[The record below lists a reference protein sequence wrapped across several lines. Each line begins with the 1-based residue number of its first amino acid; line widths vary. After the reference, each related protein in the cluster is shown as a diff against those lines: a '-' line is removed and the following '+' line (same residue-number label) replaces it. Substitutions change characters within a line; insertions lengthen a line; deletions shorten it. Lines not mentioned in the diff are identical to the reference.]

1 MIKPS
6 AIVKTK
12 RKTLSLCVNRLGAII
27 VRAPLTAS
35 DEKIWAFVREKQPW
49 LEKQMR
55 KMEQAGVRLPLQD
68 LDGYE
73 FLLLGENYTV
83 KHYEGDFIRLDKEKK
98 LLFVPEKKTKARI
111 TAWLKENARR
121 ILTLQTERYAAE
133 MGLRFQSVEIS
144 SAKTRWGTC
153 SSEGKIRYTYRLLF
167 APREVIDYVVVHE
180 LAHLIHM
187 NHGKAFWGVVE
198 RYIPDYKRRRKWLKD
213 RGALM
218 EIF

>member
-1 MIKPS
+1 MIVPS

-35 DEKIWAFVREKQPW
+35 DEKIWAFVKEKQPW

-55 KMEQAGVRLPLQD
+55 KREQAGVRLPMET

-73 FLLLGENYTV
+73 FLLLGESY
-83 KHYEGDFIRLDKEKK
+83 KIKLYDGDFIRLDKENKI
-98 LLFVPEKKTKARI
+98 LFAPEKKTKVRLV
-111 TAWLKENARR
+111 AWLKENARR
-121 ILTLQTERYAAE
+121 ILTLQSQRYAAE
-133 MGLRFQSVEIS
+133 MGLQFQGIEIS

-153 SSEGKIRYTYRLLF
+153 SSAGKIRYTYRLLF

-180 LAHLIHM
+180 LAHLKHM
-187 NHGKAFWGVVE
+187 NHGKGFWSLVE
-198 RYIPDYKRRRKWLKD
+198 RYIPDYKKRRKWLKD
-213 RGALM
+213 RSALM